1 MIKNNYYPFSAVA
14 GQEDIKLAL
23 ILNVINP
30 RIGGVLVSGEKG
42 TGKSTLVRGLSQ
54 LQSGVDVVN
63 VPLGITE
70 DRLTGSLDFEAA
82 VKNGKKDVEKGL
94 LYKADGNI
102 LYIDEV
108 NLLSEHIVNILLTV
122 SSMGQNIVEREGV
135 SFAHPCRFAMV
146 GSMNP
151 EEGLLKPHLLDKFGL
166 YVQARGEKDVALR
179 TEIMKRRLEYERN
192 PVLFLEKYRQDDGKL
207 SGRIENAKGLLKQVE
222 ITQEQY
228 ALFADISTNGNCAGH
243 RCEIALAET
252 AKAIASFN
260 GRTLITEEDIKR
272 AAGFALMHRMRQTPM
287 QTAQQQETAE
297 DNSEPPT
304 EETEQEQDGHDL
316 QNTAPDTQSFNEKE
330 QTEEISDKRDLS
342 LSTDFKSRK
351 LMAGSGKRN
360 KIKTDAK
367 TGRYVRSRM
376 PNGKPTDIAIDATI
390 RAAAVY
396 QKNRAENGL
405 TIKIASDD
413 IREKVREKRT
423 GVTIL
428 FVVDASGSMGAKRR
442 MRAVKG
448 AVMSLLDEA
457 YQKRDRVG
465 IVAFKGGGG
474 EVLLNITRSVDLA
487 EKQLRSLPTGGKT
500 PLASGLYLACQL
512 LKAEKLKDPDALL
525 YLVLVTD
532 GKANVPLKSDNPL
545 KDALE
550 TAESLKRL
558 GASSL
563 VIDTE
568 NTRIK
573 FGFAKE
579 LSECLESKYIKLDSV
594 SKSEITSNVKDLI
607 KINR

>member
-1 MIKNNYYPFSAVA
+1 MNKNNYYPFSAVA

-23 ILNVINP
+23 VLNVINP
-30 RIGGVLVSGEKG
+30 RIGGVLIAGEKG

-54 LQSGVDVVN
+54 LHSGIDVVN

-70 DRLTGSLDFEAA
+70 DRLTGSIDFEAA
-82 VKNGKKDVEKGL
+82 VKNGKKDIEKGL

-122 SSMGQNIVEREGV
+122 SSMGQNIIEREGV
-135 SFAHPCRFAMV
+135 SFAHPCRFALV

-166 YVQARGEKDVALR
+166 YVQARGEKDTAMR
-179 TEIMKRRLEYERN
+179 TEIMKRRLDYEN
-192 PVLFLEKYRQDDGKL
+192 DPVQFIKTYGQDDIALCSLISK
-207 SGRIENAKGLLKQVE
+207 AKDLLKQVE

-228 ALFADISTNGNCAGH
+228 ALFADISISGNCAGH
-243 RCEIALAET
+243 RCEITLAET
-252 AKAIASFN
+252 AKAIAAYN
-260 GRTLITEEDIKR
+260 GRTFITEEDIKR
-272 AAGFALMHRMRQTPM
+272 AAGFVLTHRMRQTPP
-287 QTAQQQETAE
+287 QPEPAQNNAE
-297 DNSEPPT
+297 DNGESSE
-304 EETEQEQDGHDL
+304 EEKGEAYDSKNE
-316 QNTAPDTQSFNEKE
+316 QNTQPDTQNFEEKE
-330 QTEEISDKRDLS
+330 QTEETSEKRDLS
-342 LSTDFKSRK
+342 LNTDYKSRK

-360 KIKTDAK
+360 KIKTHAK
-367 TGRYVRSRM
+367 TGRYVRSRL
-376 PNGKPTDIAIDATI
+376 PNGKPGDIAVDATI

-396 QKNRAENGL
+396 QKSREENGL
-405 TIKIASDD
+405 MIKIATGD

-474 EVLLNITRSVDLA
+474 ELLLNITRSVDLA

-500 PLASGLYLACQL
+500 PLASGLDLACRL
-512 LKAEKLKDPDALL
+512 LKAEKLKDPDAIL

-532 GKANVPLKSDNPL
+532 GKANVPLISENPL
-545 KDALE
+545 NDALE
-550 TAESLKRL
+550 TAESIKHL
-558 GASSL
+558 GVSGL
-563 VIDTE
+563 VVDTE
-568 NTRIK
+568 NSRIQ

-579 LSECLESKYIKLDSV
+579 LSERMQSKYIKLDSV

-607 KINR
+607 KISR